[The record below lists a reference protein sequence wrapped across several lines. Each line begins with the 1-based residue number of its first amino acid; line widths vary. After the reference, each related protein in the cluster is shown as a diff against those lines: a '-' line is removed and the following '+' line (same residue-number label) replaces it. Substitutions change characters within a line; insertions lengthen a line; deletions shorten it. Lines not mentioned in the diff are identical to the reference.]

1 MSPQSIRALN
11 PERLL
16 EIVWQDNQVSRIPYH
31 TIRCACP
38 CAMCVN
44 ELTGERVLDPAKI
57 PADIHPTGLGYSG
70 NYALKIGWSDG
81 HHSGLF
87 SWELLAR
94 TAAAMR

>member
-11 PERLL
+11 SERLL
-16 EIVWQDNQVSRIPYH
+16 EIVWNDGQTSRLPYK

-44 ELTGERVLDPAKI
+44 ELTGERLLDPAAVAEDVR
-57 PADIHPTGLGYSG
+57 PLQLGYSG

-87 SWELLAR
+87 SWDLLSR
-94 TAAAMR
+94 LS